1 MKRSPT
7 LPSDCSSVRHVPA
20 RGEAGREACDSVAVS
35 MIADVRL
42 PAARRIHPEGMKD
55 GSRGLS
61 AAIPPVPG
69 RKRPLPGRVPEPPIS
84 GSGTRSGVQAGA
96 PLSGGLRFAATPG
109 YRLATLRV
117 DCSRLSKLQPL
128 LQRRK
133 LGFGH
138 SPRNWRRPTRRVDR
152 GEPVVVEGRG
162 GATTG
167 KARRLVQHPGQG
179 CQTQPGDD

>member
-1 MKRSPT
+1 MKRFPT

-117 DCSRLSKLQPL
+117 AGKRRQAGHTTSPFASGETAPEVAKPLEPFLPGPNCRECSGIINQS
-128 LQRRK
+128 
-133 LGFGH
+133 H
-138 SPRNWRRPTRRVDR
+138 N
-152 GEPVVVEGRG
+152 
-162 GATTG
+162 
-167 KARRLVQHPGQG
+167 H
-179 CQTQPGDD
+179 